1 MLNVCHVHI
10 NDRSEFVTV
19 EVDYMQ
25 DEDSVKDY
33 EEFKVDVTGK
43 ELRYKIL
50 VKDMAIFKM
59 LYNMGNGEILEVPFE
74 EIRMAQGDLF
84 VNKSGT
90 EQIFIRVDHVPTCMI
105 ASKDKQKL
113 NAVVAGQVEHHMNG
127 FCNER
132 YFERLPGYIDVSVLT
147 GLEYADNGAS
157 RPTLLSAVHNIS
169 VPVCRLEPLNEMQRA
184 TYQSMVEAERAN
196 QYQEV
201 HNSIDELTGLMTA
214 YEASTG

>member
-50 VKDMAIFKM
+50 VKDMAIYKM

-74 EIRMAQGDLF
+74 EIRMAAGDLF

-90 EQIFIRVDHVPTCMI
+90 EQIFIRVDQVPTCMI

-113 NAVVAGQVEHHMNG
+113 NAVVAG
-127 FCNER
+127 
-132 YFERLPGYIDVSVLT
+132 
-147 GLEYADNGAS
+147 
-157 RPTLLSAVHNIS
+157 
-169 VPVCRLEPLNEMQRA
+169 
-184 TYQSMVEAERAN
+184 
-196 QYQEV
+196 
-201 HNSIDELTGLMTA
+201 
-214 YEASTG
+214 